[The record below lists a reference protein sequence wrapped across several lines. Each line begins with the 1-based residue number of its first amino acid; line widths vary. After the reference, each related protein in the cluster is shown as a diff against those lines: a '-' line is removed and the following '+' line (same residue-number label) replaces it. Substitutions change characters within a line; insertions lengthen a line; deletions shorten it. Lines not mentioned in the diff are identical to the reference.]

1 MSTCLKKLINLQ
13 SVLFALQLDDHLDY
27 KTTCQEYKDCPVQCQ
42 DQACKDQCLLKT
54 CYYYHCSTYK
64 TCFDAC
70 LDNQACQARCS
81 YKGCDYGLLNNLQGQ
96 LDQVSFCRAATFPR
110 MGQF

>member
-1 MSTCLKKLINLQ
+1 MSLCPKKLINLQ

-27 KTTCQEYKDCPVQCQ
+27 KTTCQEYKDCPLQCQ

-70 LDNQACQARCS
+70 LDNQACQAQCS